1 MRRFSA
7 SLTISGG
14 LLTALLAT
22 GCNLPNAQFE
32 ARAQAQKRWNEARAQ
47 VKAQLAAEQLAAGNV
62 ADASTEVSK
71 ALSLNPE
78 NTGLIVLR
86 ARTALASG
94 DTATALPL
102 LERVSG
108 DETHKAEVAYLLGVI
123 WQQRL
128 RWEDALDCFARAAE
142 ADPSESAYFVAVV
155 QALLQLG
162 KPTEALEY
170 LRGNEDRFGWTPAY
184 HAALAEC
191 QEQLG
196 RWSEAAAAWRMV
208 ADSSNDASVIERLAT
223 ALHHA
228 GRCTEALPL
237 LQERIDAEQQNEP
250 DTLRRMLADCL
261 VEEGRLDAARAQL
274 VKILDQQPRDG
285 EALLLL
291 ARVHAQEGRYELALR
306 TVRRAIDVQQD
317 RFEPLE
323 LAAAI
328 AFRTGQRAQAAAF
341 ARRAEAVLPGHD
353 SFVIHAI
360 LEPLRNEAARATPT
374 TATPVEP
381 LGQPD

>member
-1 MRRFSA
+1 MRRFKLSLLGSA
-7 SLTISGG
+7 
-14 LLTALLAT
+14 ALIAALSA
-22 GCNLPNAQFE
+22 GCNMPTTQFE

-62 ADASTEVSK
+62 ADASNEVSK
-71 ALSLNPE
+71 ALSLSPD

-94 DTATALPL
+94 DAATAMGL
-102 LERVSG
+102 LEHIPNDDS
-108 DETHKAEVAYLLGVI
+108 HKAEIAYLRGVI

-128 RWEDALDCFARAAE
+128 KWEEALDCFARAAE
-142 ADPSESAYFVAVV
+142 AEPTESAYFVAVV

-162 KPTEALEY
+162 KASEALEY

-196 RWSEAAAAWRMV
+196 RWNEAASAWRLV
-208 ADSSNDASVIERLAT
+208 ADSSSDPSVVERFAT

-228 GRCTEALPL
+228 GRCGEAVPL
-237 LQERIDAEQQNEP
+237 LQSRLESGEETTQGAV
-250 DTLRRMLADCL
+250 RRMLAECL
-261 VEEGRLDAARAQL
+261 VEEGMLDAARAQL
-274 VKILDQQPRDG
+274 AKLLDHEPRDG
-285 EALLLL
+285 DALLLL
-291 ARVHAQEGRYELALR
+291 ARVHAEEGRYDLALR
-306 TVRRAIDVQQD
+306 TARRAIEAQPT

-323 LAAAI
+323 LAAAV
-328 AFRTGQRAQAAAF
+328 AHRLGQRAQAAAF
-341 ARRAEAVLPGHD
+341 ARRAEALLPAHD

-360 LEPLRNEAARATPT
+360 LEPLKREPTKSALSAETAAAP
-374 TATPVEP
+374 ASVP
-381 LGQPD
+381 

>member
-1 MRRFSA
+1 MRRFTLSILGPA
-7 SLTISGG
+7 ALAAALTV
-14 LLTALLAT
+14 
-22 GCNLPNAQFE
+22 GCNVPTTQFE

-62 ADASTEVSK
+62 ADASSEVSK
-71 ALSLNPE
+71 ALSLSPD

-94 DTATALPL
+94 DTATALNL
-102 LERVSG
+102 LQHIPNEDSY
-108 DETHKAEVAYLLGVI
+108 KAEIAYLLGVI

-128 RWEDALDCFARAAE
+128 KWEDALDCFARAAE
-142 ADPSESAYFVAVV
+142 AEPSESAYFVAVV

-196 RWSEAAAAWRMV
+196 RWSEAASAWRLV
-208 ADSSNDASVIERLAT
+208 ADSSSDPSVTERFAT

-228 GRCTEALPL
+228 GRCGEAVPL
-237 LQERIDAEQQNEP
+237 LQSRLDAGDELSQEAV
-250 DTLRRMLADCL
+250 RRMLAECL
-261 VEEGRLDAARAQL
+261 LEEGKLDAARAQL
-274 VKILDQQPRDG
+274 VQLLDHEPRDG
-285 EALLLL
+285 DALLLL
-291 ARVHAQEGRYELALR
+291 ARIHAEEGRYELALR
-306 TVRRAIDVQQD
+306 TARRAIDACPT

-323 LAAAI
+323 LAAAVS
-328 AFRTGQRAQAAAF
+328 FRLGQRSQAAAF
-341 ARRAEAVLPGHD
+341 ARRAEALLPAHD

-360 LEPLRNEAARATPT
+360 LEPLKRESARSGSPAEPAAASASVP
-374 TATPVEP
+374 
-381 LGQPD
+381 Q